1 MSKQTVALAIA
12 IGMTAFLGLAAASAK
27 ETLTDDEIMGMAA
40 IEWAGL
46 NCGTLIPNE
55 DYWKALLFM
64 QKKVDPEKVDWYRRR
79 IRAMLGRRRRVRSP
93 ANWCMRRLDMLTDRQ
108 RVEAGNRPLH
118 LHPGMHQRDQAY
130 RNAIRRRC
138 NALAFR
144 LKVAS

>member
-1 MSKQTVALAIA
+1 MSQSRILAIA
-12 IGMTAFLGLAAASAK
+12 IGMAAFLGLAAASAK

-79 IRAMLGRRRRVRSP
+79 IRAMMEKAPSR
-93 ANWCMRRLDMLTDRQ
+93 
-108 RVEAGNRPLH
+108 
-118 LHPGMHQRDQAY
+118 
-130 RNAIRRRC
+130 
-138 NALAFR
+138 
-144 LKVAS
+144 KVACKLVYEAFGYAD